1 MNQLK
6 TKNLFD
12 EHRRTMRRNSVDLL
26 LERLQNMQQC
36 KIDLFNLYFTRGLTQ
51 EEIGN
56 LLDVPHTT
64 VGYRLRRILREL
76 NGTVRYNSSWRKRNG
91 T

>member
-1 MNQLK
+1 
-6 TKNLFD
+6 
-12 EHRRTMRRNSVDLL
+12 MRRNSVDLL

-51 EEIGN
+51 QEIGD

-64 VGYRLRRILREL
+64 VGYRLRRILKEL
-76 NGTVRYNSSWRKRNG
+76 NGTIKNNSRWRR
-91 T
+91 